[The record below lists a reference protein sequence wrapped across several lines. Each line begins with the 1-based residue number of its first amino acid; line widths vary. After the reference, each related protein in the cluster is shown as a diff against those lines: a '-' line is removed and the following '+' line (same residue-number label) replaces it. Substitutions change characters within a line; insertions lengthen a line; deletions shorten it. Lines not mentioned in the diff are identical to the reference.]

1 MVKQQKQQIDKE
13 SHPAP
18 SKQPK
23 LENGEERNEPPPPED
38 NLDNVEVINHDSNSI
53 SGVEAAD
60 ADEEPDP
67 DQKVHQQPK
76 VVKVKGSD
84 ALTNLMQEYDETD
97 KFQEQINKFK
107 AENEELKSKVQKGQ
121 DQIKFLNEVLLKTM
135 DFAISG
141 GSGTQKLGSEF
152 WKYHGEMVLKVS

>member
-1 MVKQQKQQIDKE
+1 MVKQQQKQQIE

-23 LENGEERNEPPPPED
+23 LENINKKGENNKNIIEHHPED
-38 NLDNVEVINHDSNSI
+38 PRLDNINNVEAVNNHDTNSI

-67 DQKVHQQPK
+67 DQK

-97 KFQEQINKFK
+97 KIQEQQIKKFK

-121 DQIKFLNEVLLKTM
+121 DQIKFLNEVLTNFK
-135 DFAISG
+135 
-141 GSGTQKLGSEF
+141 
-152 WKYHGEMVLKVS
+152 KYFKE

>member
-1 MVKQQKQQIDKE
+1 MVKQQQKQQIE

-23 LENGEERNEPPPPED
+23 LENINKKGEDSKNIIEHHPED
-38 NLDNVEVINHDSNSI
+38 PRLDNINNVEAVNNHDSNSI

-67 DQKVHQQPK
+67 DQQLNPK

-97 KFQEQINKFK
+97 KIQEQQIKKFK

-121 DQIKFLNEVLLKTM
+121 DQIKFLNEVITNLKKKY
-135 DFAISG
+135 FNN
-141 GSGTQKLGSEF
+141 GSLQLNNGI
-152 WKYHGEMVLKVS
+152 M

>member
-1 MVKQQKQQIDKE
+1 MVKQQQKQQIE
-13 SHPAP
+13 SHHPAP

-23 LENGEERNEPPPPED
+23 LENINKRGENNKNIIEHHPED
-38 NLDNVEVINHDSNSI
+38 PRLDNNINNVEAVNNHDSNSI

-67 DQKVHQQPK
+67 DQKILQEQQPNPK

-97 KFQEQINKFK
+97 KIQEQQIKKFK
-107 AENEELKSKVQKGQ
+107 GEIEELKSKVQKGQ
-121 DQIKFLNEVLLKTM
+121 DQIKFLNEVLTNFKKY
-135 DFAISG
+135 F
-141 GSGTQKLGSEF
+141 KKWEF
-152 WKYHGEMVLKVS
+152 TIK